1 MRETIG
7 RQLAT
12 YSRTYRF
19 RWDGQAVVLVAID
32 EPVRVF
38 TDKDLEFTRP
48 E

>member
-1 MRETIG
+1 
-7 RQLAT
+7 
-12 YSRTYRF
+12 
-19 RWDGQAVVLVAID
+19 VVLVAID